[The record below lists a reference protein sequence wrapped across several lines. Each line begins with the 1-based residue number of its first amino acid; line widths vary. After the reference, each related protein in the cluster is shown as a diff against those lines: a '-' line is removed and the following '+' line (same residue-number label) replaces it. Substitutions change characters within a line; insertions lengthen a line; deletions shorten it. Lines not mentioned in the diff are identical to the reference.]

1 MRPCASYTAQGCPYV
16 LSPLDDRCEQYI
28 RMLRVCDLAS
38 PHAEYQRL
46 ATESA
51 RLQDEAL
58 RAEAKAARLRRQR
71 RALLKRLHAL
81 DAREKVNIEEL
92 EADERLL
99 DKLAPPLI
107 PSAGSGLPAPGVPP
121 SPAGFF

>member
-1 MRPCASYTAQGCPYV
+1 
-16 LSPLDDRCEQYI
+16 
-28 RMLRVCDLAS
+28 MLRVCDLAS
-38 PHAEYQRL
+38 PHAECQRL

-51 RLQDEAL
+51 RLQNEAL
-58 RAEAKAARLRRQR
+58 LAEAKAARLRRQR

-92 EADERLL
+92 EADERSLGEFV
-99 DKLAPPLI
+99 PPLT

-121 SPAGFF
+121 SPAGFSQVSFGSLNRTSPVLPSSS